1 MQTSALKAGRPAG
14 FQMSAE
20 ERERRARG
28 RRGNLRVRKTPPR
41 RKLVAAPGEDR
52 DRLWDIGDPPAPE
65 RHYTAEQILWCAV
78 LQRAAIDALGPPG
91 RVSREARAW
100 LVEDPDFL
108 LVADYA
114 GIEDPANM
122 REILRRYLPA
132 PAKPA
137 DNVVPLRETIL
148 TGSVW
153 PPTSIAA

>member
-41 RKLVAAPGEDR
+41 RKLMAAPGEDR

-78 LQRAAIDALGPPG
+78 LQRAAIDALGAPG

-100 LVEDPDFL
+100 LLEDPEFL
-108 LVADYA
+108 CVADYA

-122 REILRRYLPA
+122 RELLRRHLPA
-132 PAKPA
+132 PATARPIPWRA
-137 DNVVPLRETIL
+137 RPTIL
-148 TGSVW
+148 TA
-153 PPTSIAA
+153 PLPLAA

>member
-1 MQTSALKAGRPAG
+1 MRVLPLKAGRPAG

-28 RRGNLRVRKTPPR
+28 RLGNLRVRKTPPR

-78 LQRAAIDALGPPG
+78 LQRAAIDALGAPG

-100 LVEDPDFL
+100 LLEDPEFL
-108 LVADYA
+108 RVADYA

-122 REILRRYLPA
+122 RELLRRHLPA
-132 PAKPA
+132 PATVRPIPWRA
-137 DNVVPLRETIL
+137 RPTIL
-148 TGSVW
+148 TA
-153 PPTSIAA
+153 PLPLAA

>member
-41 RKLVAAPGEDR
+41 RKMMAAPGEDR

-78 LQRAAIDALGPPG
+78 LQRAAIDALGAPG

-100 LVEDPDFL
+100 LLEDPEFL
-108 LVADYA
+108 RVADYA

-122 REILRRYLPA
+122 RELLRRHLPA
-132 PAKPA
+132 PATARPIPWRA
-137 DNVVPLRETIL
+137 RPTIL
-148 TGSVW
+148 TA
-153 PPTSIAA
+153 PLPLAA

>member
-78 LQRAAIDALGPPG
+78 LQRAAIDALGAPG

-100 LVEDPDFL
+100 LLEDPEFL
-108 LVADYA
+108 RVADYA

-122 REILRRYLPA
+122 RELLRRHLPA
-132 PAKPA
+132 PATARPIPWRA
-137 DNVVPLRETIL
+137 RPTIL
-148 TGSVW
+148 TA
-153 PPTSIAA
+153 PLPLAA